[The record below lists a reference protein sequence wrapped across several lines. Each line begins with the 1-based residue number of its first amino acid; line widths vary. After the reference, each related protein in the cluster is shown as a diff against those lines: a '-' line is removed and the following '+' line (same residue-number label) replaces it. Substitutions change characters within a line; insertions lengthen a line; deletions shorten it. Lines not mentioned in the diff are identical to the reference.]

1 MTSAPG
7 LETRTM
13 DFDSLVRAKN
23 ELEPRVQQLVAHL
36 DPERKALELEQ
47 IEERTT
53 APGFWD
59 DPEAAKPLLQKR
71 GAISNDIALAKRLSG
86 GLEDLETGLE
96 LAREDA
102 DMMTEVE
109 AVEREL
115 RKAIE
120 DSELRMMLSGDL
132 DNNHAI
138 VAIAPG
144 AGGTESQ
151 DWAAMLLR
159 MYLRF
164 CEAKGW
170 ATEMIDYQDGEEA
183 GIKGATFIVDAPFSY
198 GYLRAEAGVHRL
210 VRISPFDS
218 AKRRHTSFAAVY
230 VSPELDDTID
240 LEIPDK
246 DLKIDVFRASGAGG
260 QHVNRTES
268 AVRFTHLPTGIVV
281 SCQNERSQIKNRATA
296 LKVLKGRLYE
306 VELRKFQD
314 KVAAASGEKSDVA
327 WGSQIRSYVLQP
339 YQMVKDHRTGEE
351 TSQTQKVLD
360 GDIDAFIRT
369 QLLAKSLKTEG

>member
-1 MTSAPG
+1 ML
-7 LETRTM
+7 LEAGSVEGELR
-13 DFDSLVRAKN
+13 RA
-23 ELEPRVQQLVAHL
+23 V
-36 DPERKALELEQ
+36 
-47 IEERTT
+47 
-53 APGFWD
+53 
-59 DPEAAKPLLQKR
+59 
-71 GAISNDIALAKRLSG
+71 
-86 GLEDLETGLE
+86 
-96 LAREDA
+96 EDA
-102 DMMTEVE
+102 
-109 AVEREL
+109 
-115 RKAIE
+115 
-120 DSELRMMLSGDL
+120 ELRMMLSGEL
-132 DNNHAI
+132 DSNHAI

-164 CEAKGW
+164 CESKGW

-230 VSPELDDTID
+230 VSPELDDTINV
-240 LEIPDK
+240 EIPEK

-281 SCQNERSQIKNRATA
+281 SCQNERSQIKNRAIA
-296 LKVLKGRLYE
+296 LKVLQGRLYE
-306 VELRKFQD
+306 LEQRKFLD
-314 KVAAASGEKSDVA
+314 KVAAASGDKADVA

-369 QLLAKSLKTEG
+369 QLLAKSLKAEG

>member
-1 MTSAPG
+1 
-7 LETRTM
+7 M
-13 DFDSLVRAKN
+13 DYDSLQRAKA
-23 ELEPRVQQLVAHL
+23 ELEPRVRQLHGHL
-36 DPERKALELEQ
+36 DPERKALDLEQ
-47 IEERTT
+47 VEERTL

-59 DPEAAKPLLQKR
+59 DPDAARPLLQKR
-71 GAISNDIALAKRLSG
+71 GQLQADIALAKKLDG
-86 GLEDLETGLE
+86 GLEDLDTALE
-96 LAREDA
+96 LSRDDEAMLAEAEALEADLRRTIEDA
-102 DMMTEVE
+102 
-109 AVEREL
+109 
-115 RKAIE
+115 
-120 DSELRMMLSGDL
+120 ELRMMLSGEL
-132 DNNHAI
+132 DQNNAI

-170 ATEMIDYQDGEEA
+170 ATEMLDYQDGEEA
-183 GIKGATFIVDAPFSY
+183 GIKGATFLVTAPYAY

-230 VSPELDDTID
+230 VSPELDDTI
-240 LEIPDK
+240 EIDIPEK

-296 LKVLKGRLYE
+296 MKVLKGRLYE
-306 VELRKFQD
+306 LEQRKFLD
-314 KVAAASGEKSDVA
+314 KVAAASGEKADVA

-351 TSQTQKVLD
+351 TSQTGKVLD

-369 QLLAKSLKTEG
+369 QLLAKSLKSEG

>member
-1 MTSAPG
+1 
-7 LETRTM
+7 M
-13 DFDSLVRAKN
+13 DFETLVRAKN

-47 IEERTT
+47 IEERTA

-59 DPEAAKPLLQKR
+59 DPEAAKPILQKR
-71 GAISNDIALAKRLSG
+71 GSITNDIALAKRLSG

-102 DMMTEVE
+102 DMLAEAGSVE
-109 AVEREL
+109 GELRQAVED
-115 RKAIE
+115 A
-120 DSELRMMLSGDL
+120 ELRMMLSGEL
-132 DNNHAI
+132 DNSHAI

-164 CEAKGW
+164 CESKGW

-230 VSPELDDTID
+230 VSPELDDTINV
-240 LEIPDK
+240 EIPEK

-296 LKVLKGRLYE
+296 LKVLQGRLYE
-306 VELRKFQD
+306 LEQRKFMD
-314 KVAAASGEKSDVA
+314 KVAAASGDKADVA

-339 YQMVKDHRTGEE
+339 YQMVKDHRTGAE

-360 GDIDAFIRT
+360 GDIDVFIRT
-369 QLLAKSLKTEG
+369 QLLAKSLKAEG

>member
-1 MTSAPG
+1 
-7 LETRTM
+7 M
-13 DFDSLVRAKN
+13 DFETLIRAKN
-23 ELEPRVQQLVAHL
+23 ELEPRVRLLAAHL

-47 IEERTT
+47 IEEKTA

-59 DPEAAKPLLQKR
+59 DPDAAKPLLKKR
-71 GAISNDIALAKRLSG
+71 GALGDDIALAKKLNAG
-86 GLEDLETGLE
+86 IEDLETALE
-96 LAREDA
+96 LSREDPE
-102 DMMTEVE
+102 MLGE
-109 AVEREL
+109 AESLEGSL
-115 RKAIE
+115 RKLVE
-120 DSELRMMLSGDL
+120 DAELRMMLSGDL
-132 DNNHAI
+132 DSNNAI

-164 CEAKGW
+164 CERKGW
-170 ATEMIDYQDGEEA
+170 PTEMLDYQDGEEA
-183 GIKGATFIVDAPFSY
+183 GIKGATFLVTMPFSY

-230 VSPELDDTID
+230 VSPELDDTINVD
-240 LEIPDK
+240 IPDK

-296 LKVLKGRLYE
+296 LKVLQGRLYE
-306 VELRKFQD
+306 LEQRKFLD
-314 KVAAASGEKSDVA
+314 RVAAASGEKSDVA

-339 YQMVKDHRTGEE
+339 YQMVKDHRTNEE

-360 GDIDAFIRT
+360 GDIDAFIRA
-369 QLLAKSLKTEG
+369 QLLAKSLKTES

>member
-1 MTSAPG
+1 
-7 LETRTM
+7 M
-13 DFDSLVRAKN
+13 DFETLVRAKN

-47 IEERTT
+47 
-53 APGFWD
+53 
-59 DPEAAKPLLQKR
+59 KR
-71 GAISNDIALAKRLSG
+71 GAITNDIALAKRLVG
-86 GLEDLETGLE
+86 GLDDLETGLE
-96 LAREDA
+96 LAREDSG
-102 DMMTEVE
+102 MLVETESVE
-109 AVEREL
+109 GDL
-115 RKAIE
+115 RKAVE
-120 DSELRMMLSGDL
+120 DAELRMMLSGDL

-164 CEAKGW
+164 CETKGW
-170 ATEMIDYQDGEEA
+170 ATEMVDYQDGEEA

-230 VSPELDDTID
+230 VSPELDDTINVD
-240 LEIPDK
+240 IPDK

-268 AVRFTHLPTGIVV
+268 AVRFTHLPTGLVV

-296 LKVLKGRLYE
+296 MKVLQGRLYE
-306 VELRKFQD
+306 LEQRKFLD
-314 KVAAASGEKSDVA
+314 RVAAASGDKADVA

-339 YQMVKDHRTGEE
+339 YQMVKDHRTGAE

-360 GDIDAFIRT
+360 GDIDVFIRT
-369 QLLAKSLKTEG
+369 QLLAKSLKAEG

>member
-1 MTSAPG
+1 
-7 LETRTM
+7 M
-13 DFDSLVRAKN
+13 DFDTLMRAKN
-23 ELEPRVQQLVAHL
+23 ELAPRVRQLVAHL

-47 IEERTT
+47 IEEKAA

-59 DPEAAKPLLQKR
+59 DPEKAKPVLKARGLLTE
-71 GAISNDIALAKRLSG
+71 DIGTAKKLDG
-86 GLEDLETGLE
+86 GLEDLDTALE
-96 LAREDA
+96 LSRDDDA
-102 DMMTEVE
+102 MLEEAQGVEVSLRQLVE
-109 AVEREL
+109 A
-115 RKAIE
+115 
-120 DSELRMMLSGDL
+120 SELRMMLSGEL
-132 DNNHAI
+132 DQTNAI

-144 AGGTESQ
+144 AGGTESC

-159 MYLRF
+159 MYLRY
-164 CEAKGW
+164 CESKGW

-183 GIKGATFIVDAPFSY
+183 GVKGATFIVSAPYAY

-210 VRISPFDS
+210 VRISPFDA

-281 SCQNERSQIKNRATA
+281 SCQNERSQIKNRVTA
-296 LKVLKGRLYE
+296 LKVLKARLYE
-306 VELRKFQD
+306 IERRKFEE

-339 YQMVKDHRTGEE
+339 YQMVKDHRTGCE
-351 TSQTQKVLD
+351 TSQAQKVLD
-360 GDIDAFIRT
+360 GDLDDFIRT
-369 QLLAKSLKTEG
+369 QLLAKSLKPEA

>member
-1 MTSAPG
+1 
-7 LETRTM
+7 M
-13 DFDSLVRAKN
+13 DFESLVRARN
-23 ELEPRVQQLVAHL
+23 ELEPRVAQLHRHL

-47 IEERTT
+47 IEERTL

-59 DPEAAKPLLQKR
+59 DPDGARPILKQR
-71 GAISNDIALAKRLSG
+71 GVLAGDIELAKKLAGGMDDLS
-86 GLEDLETGLE
+86 LALE
-96 LAREDA
+96 LA
-102 DMMTEVE
+102 
-109 AVEREL
+109 
-115 RKAIE
+115 KE
-120 DSELRMMLSGDL
+120 DSGMLGEAETVEGQLRATVEGAELRMMLSGEL
-132 DNNHAI
+132 DQNNAI
-138 VAIAPG
+138 VSISAG

-159 MYLRF
+159 MYLRY
-164 CEAKGW
+164 CESKGW
-170 ATEMIDYQDGEEA
+170 KTEIIDQQDGEEA
-183 GIKGATFIVDAPFSY
+183 GIKGATFTVEAPYAY

-230 VSPELDDTID
+230 VSPELDDTINV
-240 LEIPDK
+240 EIPEK

-296 LKVLKGRLYE
+296 MKVLQGRLYE
-306 VELRKFQD
+306 LELKKFEER
-314 KVAAASGEKSDVA
+314 VAAASGEKSDVA

-339 YQMVKDHRTGEE
+339 YQMVKDHRTAHE

-360 GDIDAFIRT
+360 GDLDGFIRT
-369 QLLAKSLKTEG
+369 QLLAKTLKTEG

>member
-1 MTSAPG
+1 
-7 LETRTM
+7 M

-23 ELEPRVQQLVAHL
+23 ELKPRVEQLVRHL

-47 IEERTT
+47 IEERTL

-59 DPEAAKPLLQKR
+59 DPDGARPILKQR
-71 GAISNDIALAKRLSG
+71 GVLADEIALSKKLQG
-86 GLEDLETGLE
+86 GLDDLE
-96 LAREDA
+96 LALELAKEDDGMLGEAEAVHSALSQSVEDA
-102 DMMTEVE
+102 
-109 AVEREL
+109 
-115 RKAIE
+115 
-120 DSELRMMLSGDL
+120 ELRMMLSGEL
-132 DNNHAI
+132 DQNNAI
-138 VAIAPG
+138 VSISAG

-159 MYLRF
+159 MYLRY
-164 CEAKGW
+164 CDSRGW
-170 ATEMIDYQDGEEA
+170 KTEIIDQQDGEEA
-183 GIKGATFIVDAPFSY
+183 GVKGATFTVEAPFAY

-210 VRISPFDS
+210 VRISPFDA

-240 LEIPDK
+240 IDIPEK
-246 DLKIDVFRASGAGG
+246 DLKVDVFRASGAGG

-296 LKVLKGRLYE
+296 MKVLKARLYE
-306 VELRKFQD
+306 LERQKFED
-314 KVAAASGEKSDVA
+314 KVAAASGEKADVA

-339 YQMVKDHRTGEE
+339 YQMVKDHRTGHE

-360 GDIDAFIRT
+360 GDLDGLIRA
-369 QLLAKSLKTEG
+369 QLLAKTLKAEG

>member
-1 MTSAPG
+1 
-7 LETRTM
+7 M
-13 DFDSLVRAKN
+13 DFESLVRAKN
-23 ELEPRVQQLVAHL
+23 ELKPRVEQLVRHL

-47 IEERTT
+47 IEEKTL

-59 DPEAAKPLLQKR
+59 DPDAARPILKAR
-71 GAISNDIALAKRLSG
+71 GVLTDEIALAKKLSG
-86 GLEDLETGLE
+86 GLEDLETALE
-96 LAREDA
+96 LTKEDPDMLGEAESVHGALSQTIEDA
-102 DMMTEVE
+102 
-109 AVEREL
+109 
-115 RKAIE
+115 
-120 DSELRMMLSGDL
+120 ELRMMLSGEL
-132 DNNHAI
+132 DQNNAI
-138 VAIAPG
+138 VSISAG

-151 DWAAMLLR
+151 DWASMLLR

-164 CEAKGW
+164 CESKGW
-170 ATEMIDYQDGEEA
+170 KTELIDEQEGEEA
-183 GIKGATFIVDAPFSY
+183 GIKGATFTVEAPFAY

-240 LEIPDK
+240 IDIPEK

-296 LKVLKGRLYE
+296 MKVLKARLYE
-306 VELRKFQD
+306 LERQKFED
-314 KVAAASGEKSDVA
+314 KVAQASGEKADVA

-339 YQMVKDHRTGEE
+339 YQMVKDHRTNHE

-360 GDIDAFIRT
+360 GDIEDFIRA

>member
-1 MTSAPG
+1 
-7 LETRTM
+7 M
-13 DFDSLVRAKN
+13 DYDSLQRAKA
-23 ELEPRVQQLVAHL
+23 ELEPRVRQLHGHL

-47 IEERTT
+47 AEERTL

-59 DPEAAKPLLQKR
+59 DPDAARPLLQKR
-71 GAISNDIALAKRLSG
+71 GQLQADIALAKKLDG
-86 GLEDLETGLE
+86 GLEDLDTALE
-96 LAREDA
+96 LSRDDDAMLAEAEVLEADLRRTIEDA
-102 DMMTEVE
+102 
-109 AVEREL
+109 
-115 RKAIE
+115 
-120 DSELRMMLSGDL
+120 ELRMMLSGDL
-132 DNNHAI
+132 DQNNAI

-170 ATEMIDYQDGEEA
+170 PTEMLDYQDGEEA
-183 GIKGATFIVDAPFSY
+183 GIKGATFLVTAPYAY

-230 VSPELDDTID
+230 VSPELDDTINID
-240 LEIPDK
+240 IPDK

-306 VELRKFQD
+306 LEQQKFLD

-351 TSQTQKVLD
+351 TSQTAKVLD

>member
-1 MTSAPG
+1 
-7 LETRTM
+7 M
-13 DFDSLVRAKN
+13 DYDSLQRAKA
-23 ELEPRVQQLVAHL
+23 ELEPRVRQLHGHL

-47 IEERTT
+47 AEERTL

-59 DPEAAKPLLQKR
+59 DPDAARPLLQKR
-71 GAISNDIALAKRLSG
+71 GQLQADIALAKKLDG
-86 GLEDLETGLE
+86 GLEDLDTALE
-96 LAREDA
+96 LSRDDEAMLAEAEALEADLRRTIEDA
-102 DMMTEVE
+102 
-109 AVEREL
+109 
-115 RKAIE
+115 
-120 DSELRMMLSGDL
+120 ELRMMLSGEL
-132 DNNHAI
+132 DQNNAI

-170 ATEMIDYQDGEEA
+170 ATEMLDYQDGEEA
-183 GIKGATFIVDAPFSY
+183 GIKGATFLVTAPYAY

-230 VSPELDDTID
+230 VSPELDDTI
-240 LEIPDK
+240 EIDIPEK

-296 LKVLKGRLYE
+296 MKVLKGRLYE
-306 VELRKFQD
+306 LEQRKFLD
-314 KVAAASGEKSDVA
+314 KVAAASGEKADVA

-351 TSQTQKVLD
+351 TSQTAKVLD

-369 QLLAKSLKTEG
+369 QLLAKSLKSES

>member
-1 MTSAPG
+1 
-7 LETRTM
+7 M
-13 DFDSLVRAKN
+13 DFETLVRAKN
-23 ELEPRVQQLVAHL
+23 ELEPRVRQLVAHL

-53 APGFWD
+53 VPGFWD

-71 GAISNDIALAKRLSG
+71 GTITDDIALAKRLSG

-96 LAREDA
+96 LAREDSG
-102 DMMTEVE
+102 MLVEVE
-109 AVEREL
+109 AIEGTL
-115 RKAIE
+115 RQAVE
-120 DSELRMMLSGDL
+120 DSELRMMLSGDM
-132 DNNHAI
+132 DSVHAI

-164 CEAKGW
+164 CETKGW
-170 ATEMIDYQDGEEA
+170 PTEMVDYQDGEEA
-183 GIKGATFIVDAPFSY
+183 GIKGATFIVNAPYSY

-230 VSPELDDTID
+230 VSPELDDTINVD
-240 LEIPDK
+240 IPEK

-268 AVRFTHLPTGIVV
+268 AVRFTHLPTGLVV

-296 LKVLKGRLYE
+296 LKVLQGRLYE
-306 VELRKFQD
+306 LEQRKFLD

-339 YQMVKDHRTGEE
+339 YQMVKDHRNGAE

-360 GDIDAFIRT
+360 GDIDVFIRT

>member
-230 VSPELDDTID
+230 VSPELDDTINVD
-240 LEIPDK
+240 IPEK

>member
-1 MTSAPG
+1 
-7 LETRTM
+7 
-13 DFDSLVRAKN
+13 
-23 ELEPRVQQLVAHL
+23 
-36 DPERKALELEQ
+36 
-47 IEERTT
+47 
-53 APGFWD
+53 
-59 DPEAAKPLLQKR
+59 
-71 GAISNDIALAKRLSG
+71 KRLSG
-86 GLEDLETGLE
+86 GIEDLETGLE
-96 LAREDA
+96 LAKEDG
-102 DMMTEVE
+102 DMLVEAE
-109 AVEREL
+109 AVEGDL
-115 RKAIE
+115 RKAVE
-120 DSELRMMLSGDL
+120 DAELRMMLSGDL

-164 CEAKGW
+164 CESKGW

-230 VSPELDDTID
+230 VSPELDDTINVD
-240 LEIPDK
+240 IPEK

-296 LKVLKGRLYE
+296 LKVLQGRLYE
-306 VELRKFQD
+306 LEQRKFLD
-314 KVAAASGEKSDVA
+314 KVAAASGDKADVA

-339 YQMVKDHRTGEE
+339 YQMVKDHRTGAE

-360 GDIDAFIRT
+360 GDIDVFIRT

>member
-1 MTSAPG
+1 
-7 LETRTM
+7 M
-13 DFDSLVRAKN
+13 DYDSLQRAKA
-23 ELEPRVQQLVAHL
+23 ELEPRVRQLHGHL

-47 IEERTT
+47 AEERTL

-59 DPEAAKPLLQKR
+59 DPDAARPLLQKR
-71 GAISNDIALAKRLSG
+71 GQLQADIALARKLDG
-86 GLEDLETGLE
+86 GLEDLDTALE
-96 LAREDA
+96 LSKDDEAMLAEAEALEGDLRRTVEDA
-102 DMMTEVE
+102 
-109 AVEREL
+109 
-115 RKAIE
+115 
-120 DSELRMMLSGDL
+120 ELRMMLSGEL
-132 DNNHAI
+132 DQNNAI

-170 ATEMIDYQDGEEA
+170 ATEMLDYQDGEEA
-183 GIKGATFIVDAPFSY
+183 GIKGATFLVTAPYAY

-230 VSPELDDTID
+230 VSPELDDTI
-240 LEIPDK
+240 EIDIPEK

-296 LKVLKGRLYE
+296 MKVLKGRLYE
-306 VELRKFQD
+306 LEQRKFLD
-314 KVAAASGEKSDVA
+314 KVAAASGEKADVA

-351 TSQTQKVLD
+351 TSQTAKVLD

>member
-1 MTSAPG
+1 
-7 LETRTM
+7 ET
-13 DFDSLVRAKN
+13 A
-23 ELEPRVQQLVAHL
+23 
-36 DPERKALELEQ
+36 
-47 IEERTT
+47 
-53 APGFWD
+53 
-59 DPEAAKPLLQKR
+59 
-71 GAISNDIALAKRLSG
+71 
-86 GLEDLETGLE
+86 LE
-96 LAREDA
+96 LAREDES
-102 DMMTEVE
+102 MLGESNEVE
-109 AVEREL
+109 GQLRRAVED
-115 RKAIE
+115 A
-120 DSELRMMLSGDL
+120 ELRMMLSGDL
-132 DNNHAI
+132 DGNNAI

-164 CEAKGW
+164 CESKGW
-170 ATEMIDYQDGEEA
+170 KTEMIDYQDGEEA
-183 GIKGATFIVDAPFSY
+183 GIKGATFTVEAPFAY

-210 VRISPFDS
+210 VRISPFDA

-230 VSPELDDTID
+230 VSPELDDTINV
-240 LEIPDK
+240 EIPEK

-296 LKVLKGRLYE
+296 MKVLQGRLYE
-306 VELRKFQD
+306 LELRKFEE
-314 KVAAASGEKSDVA
+314 KVAAASGDKADVA

-339 YQMVKDHRTGEE
+339 YQMVKDHRTGHE

-360 GDIDAFIRT
+360 GDLDDFIRA
-369 QLLAKSLKTEG
+369 QLLAKTLKTEG

>member
-1 MTSAPG
+1 
-7 LETRTM
+7 M
-13 DFDSLVRAKN
+13 DFETLVRAKN
-23 ELEPRVQQLVAHL
+23 ELDPRVRQLVAHL

-71 GAISNDIALAKRLSG
+71 GAITDDIALAKRLTG

-96 LAREDA
+96 LAKEDG
-102 DMMTEVE
+102 DMLTEAE
-109 AVEREL
+109 AVEGAL
-115 RKAIE
+115 RKAVE
-120 DSELRMMLSGDL
+120 DAELRMMLSGDL
-132 DNNHAI
+132 DHNRAI

-170 ATEMIDYQDGEEA
+170 GTEMLDYQDGEEG

-230 VSPELDDTID
+230 VSPELDDTINVD
-240 LEIPDK
+240 IPEK

-296 LKVLKGRLYE
+296 LKVLQGRLYE
-306 VELRKFQD
+306 LEQRKFLE
-314 KVAAASGEKSDVA
+314 KVAAASGDKADVA

-360 GDIDAFIRT
+360 GDIDAFIRA
-369 QLLAKSLKTEG
+369 QLLAKSLKAEG

>member
-1 MTSAPG
+1 
-7 LETRTM
+7 M
-13 DFDSLVRAKN
+13 DFDTLMRAKN
-23 ELEPRVQQLVAHL
+23 ELAPRVRQLVAHL

-47 IEERTT
+47 IEEKAA

-59 DPEAAKPLLQKR
+59 DPEQAKPVLKARGLLTE
-71 GAISNDIALAKRLSG
+71 DIATAKKLNG
-86 GLEDLETGLE
+86 GLEDLDTALE
-96 LAREDA
+96 LSRDDDGMLAEA
-102 DMMTEVE
+102 E
-109 AVEREL
+109 AVEVGL
-115 RKAIE
+115 RQAVE
-120 DSELRMMLSGDL
+120 ASELRMMLSGDL
-132 DNNHAI
+132 DQTNAI

-144 AGGTESQ
+144 AGGTESC

-159 MYLRF
+159 MYLRY
-164 CEAKGW
+164 CESKGW
-170 ATEMIDYQDGEEA
+170 ATEMIDYQDGDEA
-183 GIKGATFIVDAPFSY
+183 GVKGATFIVSAPYAY

-210 VRISPFDS
+210 VRISPFDA

-296 LKVLKGRLYE
+296 LKVLKARLYE
-306 VELRKFQD
+306 VERRKFEE

-339 YQMVKDHRTGEE
+339 YQMVKDHRTGCE

-360 GDIDAFIRT
+360 GDLDDFIRT
-369 QLLAKSLKTEG
+369 QLLAKSLKPEA

>member
-1 MTSAPG
+1 
-7 LETRTM
+7 M
-13 DFDSLVRAKN
+13 DFETLSRSKN
-23 ELEPRVQQLVAHL
+23 ELEPRIRQMVAHL
-36 DPERKALELEQ
+36 NPERLALELEQ
-47 IEERTT
+47 VEERVA

-59 DPEAAKPLLQKR
+59 DPDAARPILKKR
-71 GAISNDIALAKRLSG
+71 GAMTDDIALARKLSA
-86 GLEDLETGLE
+86 GLEDLETALE
-96 LAREDA
+96 LSREDA
-102 DMMTEVE
+102 GMLGEAESVE
-109 AVEREL
+109 GFLRTAVDE
-115 RKAIE
+115 A
-120 DSELRMMLSGDL
+120 ELRMMLSGDL
-132 DNNHAI
+132 DGNNAI

-164 CEAKGW
+164 CETKGW
-170 ATEMIDYQDGEEA
+170 PTEMIDYQDGEEA
-183 GIKGATFIVDAPFSY
+183 GIKGATFIVSAPFSY

-210 VRISPFDS
+210 VRISPFDA

-230 VSPELDDTID
+230 VSPELDDTINVD
-240 LEIPDK
+240 IPEK

-306 VELRKFQD
+306 VEQRKFLER
-314 KVAAASGEKSDVA
+314 VAAASGEKADVA

-339 YQMVKDHRTGEE
+339 YQMVKDHRTNHE

-360 GDIDAFIRT
+360 GDLDAFIRT
-369 QLLAKSLKTEG
+369 QLLAKSLNAEG

>member
-1 MTSAPG
+1 
-7 LETRTM
+7 M
-13 DFDSLVRAKN
+13 DFESLMRVKS
-23 ELEPRVQQLVAHL
+23 ELEPRVRQLVGHL

-47 IEERTT
+47 IEEKAA

-59 DPEAAKPLLQKR
+59 DPEKAKPVLKARGLLTDDLDTAR
-71 GAISNDIALAKRLSG
+71 RLSG
-86 GLEDLETGLE
+86 GLDDLETALE
-96 LAREDA
+96 LSRDDA
-102 DMMTEVE
+102 DMLGEAE
-109 AVEREL
+109 AVEAKL
-115 RKAIE
+115 RSDVEAA
-120 DSELRMMLSGDL
+120 ELRMMLSGEL
-132 DNNHAI
+132 DQNNAI

-144 AGGTESQ
+144 AGGTESC

-159 MYLRF
+159 MYLRY
-164 CEAKGW
+164 CESKGW
-170 ATEMIDYQDGEEA
+170 KTEMIDYQDGDEA
-183 GIKGATFIVDAPFSY
+183 GVKGATFIVSAPYAY

-210 VRISPFDS
+210 VRISPFDA

-240 LEIPDK
+240 VEIPEK

-281 SCQNERSQIKNRATA
+281 QCQDERSQIKNRARA
-296 LKVLKGRLYE
+296 LKVLQSRLYE
-306 VELRKFQD
+306 LERRKFEE

-339 YQMVKDHRTGEE
+339 YQMVKDHRTGCE

-360 GDIDAFIRT
+360 GDLDVFIRT
-369 QLLAKSLKTEG
+369 QLLAKSLKAEA

>member
-1 MTSAPG
+1 MG
-7 LETRTM
+7 QEMRTM
-13 DFDSLVRAKN
+13 DFETLVRAKN
-23 ELEPRVQQLVAHL
+23 ELEPRVRQLVAHL

-59 DPEAAKPLLQKR
+59 DPDAAKPLLQKR
-71 GAISNDIALAKRLSG
+71 GSLTDDIALAKRLSG

-102 DMMTEVE
+102 GMLAEAEGVEVD
-109 AVEREL
+109 L
-115 RKAIE
+115 RKVIE
-120 DSELRMMLSGDL
+120 DAELRMMLSGDL

-164 CEAKGW
+164 CESKGW

-210 VRISPFDS
+210 VRISPFDA

-230 VSPELDDTID
+230 VSPELDDTINVD
-240 LEIPDK
+240 IPEK

-296 LKVLKGRLYE
+296 MKVLKARLYE
-306 VELRKFQD
+306 LEQRKFQE
-314 KVAAASGEKSDVA
+314 KVAAASGEKADVA

-360 GDIDAFIRT
+360 GDIDAFIRA
-369 QLLAKSLKTEG
+369 QLLAKSFKTEG

>member
-1 MTSAPG
+1 
-7 LETRTM
+7 M
-13 DFDSLVRAKN
+13 DFESLVRAKN
-23 ELEPRVQQLVAHL
+23 ELEPRVRQLHAHL

-47 IEERTT
+47 IEERAA

-59 DPEAAKPLLQKR
+59 DPDAARPVLQQRALL
-71 GAISNDIALAKRLSG
+71 SDDIALARKLVG
-86 GLEDLETGLE
+86 GLDDLATALE
-96 LAREDA
+96 LSRED
-102 DMMTEVE
+102 TEMLGEAEGVE
-109 AVEREL
+109 SQLRQVVES
-115 RKAIE
+115 A
-120 DSELRMMLSGDL
+120 ELRMMLSGEL
-132 DNNHAI
+132 DQNNAI

-144 AGGTESQ
+144 AGGTESC

-164 CEAKGW
+164 CEYKGW
-170 ATEMIDYQDGEEA
+170 KTEMIDYQDGDEA
-183 GIKGATFIVDAPFSY
+183 GVKGATFIVSAPYAY

-210 VRISPFDS
+210 VRISPFDA

-230 VSPELDDTID
+230 VSPELDDTIN
-240 LEIPDK
+240 LEIPEK

-281 SCQNERSQIKNRATA
+281 QCQDERSQIKNRARA
-296 LKVLKGRLYE
+296 LKVLQSRLYE
-306 VELRKFQD
+306 LERRKFEE

-339 YQMVKDHRTGEE
+339 YQMVKDHRTNWE

-360 GDIDAFIRT
+360 GDLDDFVRA
-369 QLLAKSLKTEG
+369 QLLAKTLKTSS

>member
-1 MTSAPG
+1 
-7 LETRTM
+7 M
-13 DFDSLVRAKN
+13 DFDTLVRAKN

-59 DPEAAKPLLQKR
+59 DPDAAKPLLQKR
-71 GAISNDIALAKRLSG
+71 GAITNDIALAKRLSAG
-86 GLEDLETGLE
+86 IEDLETGLE

-102 DMMTEVE
+102 DMLTEVE
-109 AVEREL
+109 AVEGDL
-115 RKAIE
+115 RKTVE
-120 DSELRMMLSGDL
+120 DAELRMMLSGEL

-230 VSPELDDTID
+230 VSPELDDTINLD
-240 LEIPDK
+240 IPEK

-296 LKVLKGRLYE
+296 LKVLQGRLYE
-306 VELRKFQD
+306 LEQRKFLD
-314 KVAAASGEKSDVA
+314 KVAAASGDKADVA

>member
-1 MTSAPG
+1 
-7 LETRTM
+7 M
-13 DFDSLVRAKN
+13 DFETLVRAKN
-23 ELEPRVQQLVAHL
+23 ELVPRVHQLVAHL

-47 IEERTT
+47 IEEKSA

-59 DPEAAKPLLQKR
+59 NPDLAKPVLMARGLLTD
-71 GAISNDIALAKRLSG
+71 DIATAKKLSG
-86 GLEDLETGLE
+86 GLEDLETALE
-96 LAREDA
+96 LSRDDSEMLGEA
-102 DMMTEVE
+102 EVLE
-109 AVEREL
+109 ASL
-115 RKAIE
+115 RQSV
-120 DSELRMMLSGDL
+120 DSSELRMMLSGDL
-132 DNNHAI
+132 DRANAI

-144 AGGTESQ
+144 AGGTESC

-159 MYLRF
+159 MYLRY
-164 CEAKGW
+164 CELKGW
-170 ATEMIDYQDGEEA
+170 PTEMIDYQDGDEA
-183 GIKGATFIVDAPFSY
+183 GVKGATFIVSAPYSY

-230 VSPELDDTID
+230 VSPELDEDID
-240 LEIPDK
+240 LDIPDK

-296 LKVLKGRLYE
+296 LKVLKARLYV
-306 VELRKFQD
+306 VERKKFEE

-339 YQMVKDHRTGEE
+339 YQMVKDHRTGCE

-360 GDIDAFIRT
+360 GDLDEFIRT
-369 QLLAKSLKTEG
+369 QLLAKSLKPSE